1 MTDARSTHP
10 LAALFEPQSI
20 AVIGVSAE
28 LDAVGTRVLQNIRE
42 GAFARELFAI
52 SASDA
57 TAPAFEH
64 YASLAALPRRVELV
78 VITEAAQY
86 VPSLLAQCVQ
96 HGAKVA
102 LILSAD
108 FAERDPQAERRVCDA
123 IANRR
128 HSPLR
133 VVGPH
138 CLGVMRSAVQL
149 NASLSRGIG
158 RAGSLALISQ
168 SAGVCSAILDWARAR
183 NVGFS
188 TVASLG
194 VALDVGLG
202 DVLDYL
208 ALDRETRAVLLY
220 LEGADHARRF
230 MSGLRGLAR
239 IKPVV
244 VVKARRHAG
253 PRDEASQGSA
263 PNGFEDA
270 VFDAALRRAGA
281 VRVATLPQLFS
292 TAELLSHAPRL
303 SGERLAVLT
312 NTAGLGVLAE
322 DRARD
327 LGLPLAKF
335 TSETQA
341 QLAALL
347 RSHSAASNP
356 LDLSADATA
365 SRYAQTLELCLA
377 DRGVDGALVLLSPQ
391 LFTDTD
397 AVAAVIA
404 EQEAVSR
411 KAVLASFIGGP
422 HVEAAREKL
431 VASGVPTFDSPET
444 AVEAFSQLANSRRN
458 RELLIQA
465 PDVFRA
471 DALDVEGARLI
482 IGAALSQ
489 GRMALSQL
497 ESKAVLSAFRIPV
510 TAGVRTQ
517 EPNEAL
523 VAAQQMGFPV
533 ALKIDSLDIEDK
545 SEVNGVRLNLR
556 SAAEVRAAHRDLM
569 IEVARLRPEAR
580 VLGVTVEPMRQRRR
594 DRELV
599 LAILHDATFGPVIAL
614 GPARSRLGTGA
625 SSSFALPPLNRRLAS
640 DLIEQASKRGA
651 PSELGGWP
659 AAVSGALVQCILRLS
674 DLACEL
680 PEIQELTVD
689 PLLADGDSVVALDAR
704 VTIRHVPASQRKYE
718 QLAIAPYPRE
728 LVEQVELADGTS
740 IVVRPIRP
748 EDAQLEQDLVRDLSL
763 ESRRYRF
770 MHALSRLTDEMLI
783 RFTQLDYDRE
793 LGLIATQKLQA
804 AEIPLGIA
812 RYIADSDELGCEFAV
827 VVADAWQK
835 RGVASQLMRALIG
848 AARARR
854 LAFMHGD
861 VLADN
866 ARMLRWMERLGFN
879 VEVHPDDAMLR
890 VVTLPLQ

>member
-1 MTDARSTHP
+1 MANHP
-10 LAALFEPQSI
+10 LTALFEPHSI
-20 AVIGVSAE
+20 AVVGVSAE
-28 LDAVGTRVLQNIRE
+28 IDAIGTRVFQSIRE
-42 GAFARELFAI
+42 GGFARELFAI
-52 SASDA
+52 SGSDV

-64 YASLAALPRRVELV
+64 YASLAALPRRAELV
-78 VITEAAQY
+78 VITEAAQH
-86 VPSLLAQCVQ
+86 VTSLLGQCVE

-108 FAERDPQAERRVCDA
+108 FAERDLHAERRVCDA
-123 IANRR
+123 IANLR
-128 HSPLR
+128 HSSLR

-138 CLGVMRSAVQL
+138 CLGVMRSSVQL

-158 RAGSLALISQ
+158 SAGSLALISQ
-168 SAGVCSAILDWARAR
+168 SAGVCSAILDWARAH

-194 VALDVGLG
+194 AAVDVGLG

-253 PRDEASQGSA
+253 HGDEPSRFSGLSSV
-263 PNGFEDA
+263 EDA

-312 NTAGLGVLAE
+312 NTAGLGVLAA
-322 DRARD
+322 DRAHD
-327 LGLPLAKF
+327 LGLPLATF
-335 TSETQA
+335 ATETHA
-341 QLAALL
+341 QLTALL
-347 RSHSAASNP
+347 PSHTAGSNP
-356 LDLSADATA
+356 LDLNADATA
-365 SRYAQTLELCLA
+365 SRYARILELCLA

-411 KAVLASFIGGP
+411 KPVLASFVGGSQ
-422 HVEAAREKL
+422 VEAAREKL
-431 VASGVPTFDSPET
+431 VASGVPTFNSPET
-444 AVEAFSQLANSRRN
+444 AVEAFGQLSNYRRN

-471 DALDVEGARLI
+471 DALDIEGARLI
-482 IGAALSQ
+482 IEAALSL
-489 GRMALSQL
+489 GRTALSQL

-510 TAGVRTQ
+510 TVGVRTQ
-517 EPNEAL
+517 DPNEAL
-523 VAAQQMGFPV
+523 VAAQQIGFPV
-533 ALKIDSLDIEDK
+533 ALKIDSLEIEDK
-545 SEVNGVRLNLR
+545 SEVNGVRLNLQ

-569 IEVARLRPEAR
+569 TEVARLKPNAR
-580 VLGVTVEPMRQRRR
+580 VLGVTVEPMRRRR
-594 DRELV
+594 QDRELV
-599 LAILHDATFGPVIAL
+599 AAILHDTTFGPVVAL
-614 GPARSRLGTGA
+614 GPARSRLGVGA
-625 SSSFALPPLNRRLAS
+625 ASSFALPPLNRRLAS
-640 DLIEQASKRGA
+640 DLIEQARKRGA
-651 PSELGGWP
+651 LTDYESWP
-659 AAVSGALVQCILRLS
+659 AATSGALVQCLLRVS

-680 PEIQELTVD
+680 PEILELTMD
-689 PLLADGDSVVALDAR
+689 PLLAEDDSVVALDAR
-704 VTIRHVPASQRKYE
+704 VTIRHVPASQRKYD

-728 LVEQVELADGTS
+728 LVEQVQLADGTS

-748 EDAQLEQDLVRDLSL
+748 EDAQLEQDFVRDLSL

-770 MHALSRLTDEMLI
+770 MHALSRLSDELLI

-793 LGLIATQKLQA
+793 LGLIATQKLEA
-804 AEIPLGIA
+804 GEIPLGIA

-848 AARARR
+848 AARSRR
-854 LAFMHGD
+854 LAYMHGD

-866 ARMLRWMERLGFN
+866 ARMLRWMEKLGFN
-879 VEVHPDDAMLR
+879 VEAHPEDAMVR
-890 VVTLPLQ
+890 VVTLPLR